1 MFTGLVESVGIVE
14 AVEPMPTGFRLRIA
28 AGKLADNLATGGSI
42 AVDGVCLTA
51 LEVTPGEFTT
61 EVSPETV
68 LRSNMDEY
76 RVGTRVNLERP
87 LRAGAELGGH
97 FVQGHVD
104 AVCRVTDVVEEDDFV
119 RISVSVPEDQRRFLV
134 EKGSVAING
143 VSLTVASMTAEGFE
157 VQLIPHTLERTNLLA
172 DGRAEQLNLEVD
184 ILGKYVAQF
193 VAPHLATLTQQGS

>member
-1 MFTGLVESVGIVE
+1 MFTGLVESVGIIK

-28 AGKLADNLATGGSI
+28 AGDLARSLTMGASI

-51 LEVTPGEFTT
+51 LEVTADEFTT

-68 LRSNMDEY
+68 QRTNMGEY
-76 RVGTRVNLERP
+76 REGTRVNLERP

-104 AVCRVTDVVEEDDFV
+104 AVCRLTEVVEEDDFV
-119 RISVSVPEDQRRFLV
+119 RISLSVPDDQRCFLV
-134 EKGSVAING
+134 EKGSVALNG

-157 VQLIPHTLERTNLLA
+157 VQLIPHTLERTNLVA

-193 VAPHLATLTQQGS
+193 VAPHLATLTSQGS

>member
-1 MFTGLVESVGIVE
+1 MFTGLVETVGVVM
-14 AVEPMPTGFRLRIA
+14 AVEPMSSGFRLRIE
-28 AGKLADNLATGGSI
+28 AGELANNLPMGASI

-51 LEVTPGEFTT
+51 LEVTDGQFTT

-68 LRSNMDEY
+68 ERTNMESY

-104 AVCRVTDVVEEDDFV
+104 AVCRMTEVVDEDEFV
-119 RISVSVPEDQRRFLV
+119 RVTVAVPEEQRSFLV
-134 EKGSVAING
+134 EKGSVAVNG
-143 VSLTVASMTAEGFE
+143 VSLTVASMTEDGIE
-157 VQLIPHTLERTNLLA
+157 IQLIPHTLECTNLVA
-172 DGRAEQLNLEVD
+172 EGRAENLNLEVD

-193 VAPHLATLTQQGS
+193 MAPHLAALTHQGG

>member
-1 MFTGLVESVGIVE
+1 MFTGLVEAVGVIE

-28 AGKLADNLATGGSI
+28 AGDLAAGMTLGASI

-51 LEVTPGEFTT
+51 LEIGVGDFTT

-68 LRSNMDEY
+68 QRTNMEQY
-76 RVGTRVNLERP
+76 SAGTRVNLERP

-104 AVCRVTDVVEEDDFV
+104 AVCRIAEVVQEDDFV
-119 RISVSVPEDQRRFLV
+119 RVVVSVPEAHRQFLV

-143 VSLTVASMTAEGFE
+143 VSLTVAAMTAEGFE

-172 DGRAEQLNLEVD
+172 DDRAEQLNLEVD

-193 VAPHLATLTQQGS
+193 VAPHLATLTQHGS

>member
-1 MFTGLVESVGIVE
+1 MFTGLVESVGTIE

-28 AGKLADNLATGGSI
+28 VGELAANLSTGASI

-51 LEVTPGEFTT
+51 LEVAAGEFTT

-68 LRSNMDEY
+68 LRTNMDEY
-76 RVGTRVNLERP
+76 VVGTRVNLELP

-104 AVCRVTDVVEEDDFV
+104 AVCRVTEVVQEDDFV
-119 RISVSVPEDQRRFLV
+119 RIRLSVPADQRRFLV
-134 EKGSVAING
+134 EKGSVALNG
-143 VSLTVASMTAEGFE
+143 VSLTVASMTVDGFE
-157 VQLIPHTLERTNLLA
+157 VQLIPHTLERTNLLD

-193 VAPHLATLTQQGS
+193 VAPHLAMLTQQGS

>member
-1 MFTGLVESVGIVE
+1 MFTGLVETVGVVM
-14 AVEPMPTGFRLRIA
+14 AVEPMSSGFRLRIE
-28 AGKLADNLATGGSI
+28 AGHLAENLPMGASI

-51 LEVTPGEFTT
+51 LEVTDGEFTT

-68 LRSNMDEY
+68 ERTNMEAY

-104 AVCRVTDVVEEDDFV
+104 AVCRMTDVVDEDEFV
-119 RISVSVPEDQRRFLV
+119 RVTVTVPEEQRCYLV
-134 EKGSVAING
+134 EKGSVAVNG
-143 VSLTVASMTAEGFE
+143 VSLTVASMTDDGFE
-157 VQLIPHTLERTNLLA
+157 IQLIPHTLECTNLVA
-172 DGRAEQLNLEVD
+172 EGRAEHLNLEVD

-193 VAPHLATLTQQGS
+193 MAPHLAALTHQGG

>member
-1 MFTGLVESVGIVE
+1 MFTGLVESVGVIE

-28 AGKLADNLATGGSI
+28 AREFAEDLATGASV

-51 LEVTPGEFTT
+51 LEVSAGEFTT

-68 LRSNMDEY
+68 LCTNMEEY
-76 RVGTRVNLERP
+76 AVGTRVNLERP

-104 AVCRVTDVVEEDDFV
+104 AVCRMTRIVHEDDFV
-119 RISVSVPEDQRRFLV
+119 RISLSVPDEQRRFLV
-134 EKGSVAING
+134 EKGSVAVNG
-143 VSLTVASMTAEGFE
+143 VSLTVASMTAEGIE
-157 VQLIPHTLERTNLLA
+157 VQLIPHTLERTNLVA
-172 DGRAEQLNLEVD
+172 DGRAELLNLEVD

-193 VAPHLATLTQQGS
+193 AAPHLAMLTRQGS